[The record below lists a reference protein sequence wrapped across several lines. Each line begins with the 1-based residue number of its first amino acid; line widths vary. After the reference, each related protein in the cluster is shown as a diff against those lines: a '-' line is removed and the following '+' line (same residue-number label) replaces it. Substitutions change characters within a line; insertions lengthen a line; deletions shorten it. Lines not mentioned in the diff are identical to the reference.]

1 MTCIVGLK
9 HEGIVWIGGDS
20 AGVAGL
26 SITTRKDPKVFVRDK
41 VIFGFTSSFRM
52 GQLLMQK
59 MRVPKRHADTDTYE
73 YMITDFI
80 DAVRTCFTEG
90 GFKKVENAV
99 EQGGCFLVG
108 HAGRLFKVEGDFQ
121 VGEALGDYDAA
132 GCGEDIALG
141 AMHATAALELSPKA
155 RIKRALAAAVEH
167 SAGVR
172 PPFVIQ
178 SI

>member
-9 HEGIVWIGGDS
+9 HEGAVWIGGDS

-41 VIFGFTSSFRM
+41 VIFGFTTSFRM

-59 MRVPKRHADTDTYE
+59 MRVPKRHADTDPYE

-80 DAVRTCFTEG
+80 DAVRTCFADG
-90 GFKKVENAV
+90 GFKKTENGV
-99 EQGGCFLVG
+99 EQGGHFLAG
-108 HAGRLFKVEGDFQ
+108 HAGRLFKVESDFQ
-121 VGEALGDYDAA
+121 VGEAFGDYDAT

-141 AMHATAALELSPKA
+141 AMHATAALSIPPKE
-155 RIKRALAAAVEH
+155 RIERALAAAVEH

-172 PPFVIQ
+172 PPFVIH
-178 SI
+178 SV